1 MNKNF
6 LNRLLVELNDL
17 NNTPKFQF
25 ERAISPLLTIFIKDI
40 INKKFEAR
48 VTVTIPE
55 FPLKKGLNN
64 QSTNID
70 WLLIDETNFT
80 LYCVELKTDNYSISN
95 KQIERYFAIKD
106 IVSNKGASF
115 LFEQINKIA
124 PHSVRKEK
132 YKRLLEKID
141 SQTIDFSVFKN
152 FKIIYLVPDNSILN
166 DERVIRINL
175 SELPMDIST
184 EYKEEWRKI
193 NDFLISLYAPY
204 KKQENIYLRDP
215 EEDQN
220 ENEKL
225 IEFLESIGYKMPEV
239 IIVKKKEI

>member
-1 MNKNF
+1 
-6 LNRLLVELNDL
+6 
-17 NNTPKFQF
+17 
-25 ERAISPLLTIFIKDI
+25 
-40 INKKFEAR
+40 
-48 VTVTIPE
+48 
-55 FPLKKGLNN
+55 
-64 QSTNID
+64 
-70 WLLIDETNFT
+70 
-80 LYCVELKTDNYSISN
+80 CVELKTDNYSISN